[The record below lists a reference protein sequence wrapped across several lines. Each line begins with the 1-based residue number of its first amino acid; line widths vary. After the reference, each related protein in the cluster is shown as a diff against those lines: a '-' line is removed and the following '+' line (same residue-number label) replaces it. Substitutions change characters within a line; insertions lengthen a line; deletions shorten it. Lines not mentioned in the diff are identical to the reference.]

1 MKTFRNKIEGFVNFC
16 KNRWFI
22 FFATGFF
29 IFSLIFYGGATAFEH
44 YYKDKIY
51 PRIKVNNISLSGM
64 TREEGLKELRRVTD
78 RFSREGLFFKY
89 KNKEVLISPIITSAE
104 DPDLSKEIFSF
115 DLDKVVNEAYA
126 VGRRGDKFF
135 NIKNKIALIF
145 NGRNITPE
153 LYLNKEEL
161 MDILAN
167 NFSSFEDPGRDAGI
181 DIKYNGKNYNIGTIE
196 EKLGKSFDYNFSV
209 SEAEDKLRHFSLDPI
224 EMYMKTDYP
233 VIKKEKISEVTPQIE
248 KVLALNPLT
257 LKYKCVLSEGE
268 NDMCGDK
275 KDIAVRSSDFISW
288 ITLVREGNS
297 AKTAFDKGKVN
308 DYLSKIAEK
317 INISAQDA
325 KLKIEDG
332 RVLEFQESIDGVKL
346 DIEGTF
352 NDISENIL
360 GNSSSSAFII
370 VRTDVAKNSVG
381 DINDLGI
388 KELIG
393 VGKSN
398 FSGSPVNRRHN
409 ISVGAETLDGII
421 IRPDEEFSLVKTLG
435 EIEAETGY
443 LPELVIKGTKTVP
456 EYGGGLCQIATTAF
470 RLALD
475 AGLPITE
482 RSPHAY
488 RVSYYEPAGTDAT
501 IYVPKPDLMFKNNT
515 GSHLL
520 MQTKIEGDDL
530 IFEFWGTSDGRRV
543 ELTEPR
549 IFNIVEPGPTKIIET
564 EDLKPGE
571 KKCTESSHK
580 GADAEFTRVITSV
593 DGEAKEEVWSSR
605 YRPWQAVCLVG
616 KEKSD
621 EIAEEGD
628 GIVFENQ

>member
-29 IFSLIFYGGATAFEH
+29 IFFLIFSVGAAAFEY
-44 YYKDKIY
+44 YYKDRIY

-64 TREEGLKELRRVTD
+64 TREEGLNELRRVTD

-89 KNKEVLISPIITSAE
+89 KEKEVLISPIITSAG

-115 DLDKVVNEAYA
+115 DLDRVVNEAYA
-126 VGRRGDKFF
+126 VGRQGDKFF
-135 NIKNKIALIF
+135 NIKEKISLIF
-145 NGRNITPE
+145 NNRNITPDP
-153 LYLNKEEL
+153 YLNKEEL
-161 MDILAN
+161 RDILTN
-167 NFSSFEDPGRDAGI
+167 NFSSLEDPGRDAGI
-181 DIKYNGKNYNIGTIE
+181 DIKYNGKNYNINIIE
-196 EKLGKSFDYNFSV
+196 EKLGKSFDYNFSI
-209 SEAEDKLRHFSLDPI
+209 SEAEDNLEHFSLDPI

-233 VIKKEKISEVTPQIE
+233 VIKKEKISETLPQIE
-248 KVLALNPLT
+248 KLLALNPIT
-257 LKYKCVLSEGE
+257 LKYKCALSSEE
-268 NDMCGDK
+268 EDMCGDK
-275 KDIAVRSSDFISW
+275 KDIAVRSGDFVSW
-288 ITLVREGNS
+288 ITLVREGGGIR
-297 AKTAFDKGKVN
+297 AAFDKERVGN
-308 DYLSKIAEK
+308 YLNKIAEK

-332 RVLEFQESIDGVKL
+332 RVLEFQESINGVKL
-346 DIEGTF
+346 DVEETF
-352 NDISENIL
+352 NDMNENIL

-370 VRTDVAKNSVG
+370 VKTDVAKNSVG

-393 VGKSN
+393 LGRSN
-398 FSGSPVNRRHN
+398 FSGSPANRRHN
-409 ISVGAETLDGII
+409 IAVGAETLNGII

-435 EIEAETGY
+435 EIDAETGY

-530 IFEFWGTSDGRRV
+530 IFEFWGTSDGRKV
-543 ELTEPR
+543 ELTEPK

-564 EDLKPGE
+564 EDLEPGE

-580 GADAEFTRVITSV
+580 GADAEFTRIITSAG
-593 DGEAKEEVWSSR
+593 GEEKEEVWSSR

-621 EIAEEGD
+621 ETAEGGEMAL
-628 GIVFENQ
+628 ENQ